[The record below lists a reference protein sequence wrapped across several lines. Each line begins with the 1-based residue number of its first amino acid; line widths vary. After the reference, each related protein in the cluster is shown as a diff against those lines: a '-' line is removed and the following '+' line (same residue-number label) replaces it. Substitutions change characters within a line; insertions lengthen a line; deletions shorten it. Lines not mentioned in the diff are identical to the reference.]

1 MSNIFPKWVD
11 RMREV
16 LAVATIGGFLT
27 VVFVVNTYFSDEN
40 LSVGYTPIQ
49 PIPFSHELHVG
60 QLNLDCRYC
69 HTNVE
74 RSQHST
80 VPSMNVCMGCHS
92 KIKTEITDPNDKNKK
107 LVNPKL
113 APLLNSYAK
122 EIEVPA
128 KIGPDNS
135 PDKNAGTVKI
145 ANPDYLK
152 PIPWVKVH
160 KLPDYVYFNHAVH
173 VKQGVSCVEC
183 HGRVDQMAEVSQQK
197 SLSMK
202 FCLECHRDSAN
213 GFGTRPADKVTDLGW
228 TWPNDAAKAAHI
240 LEAQKKLN
248 PPKDKDCS
256 SCHR

>member
-49 PIPFSHELHVG
+49 PLPFSHELHVG
-60 QLNLDCRYC
+60 QNKIDCVFC

-74 RSQHST
+74 RSQHAT
-80 VPSMNVCMGCHS
+80 VPAMSVCLGCHQ
-92 KIKTEITDPNDKNKK
+92 KVKTTITNPDDKKEQI
-107 LVNPKL
+107 VNPKL
-113 APLLNSYAK
+113 APLLNRFEK

-128 KIGPDNS
+128 HYGSDNS
-135 PDKNAGTVKI
+135 PSGKVKV

-152 PIPWVKVH
+152 PVPWVKVH
-160 KLPDYVYFNHAVH
+160 KLADYVYFNHAVH

-183 HGRVDQMAEVSQQK
+183 HGRVDQMVEVGQQK

-213 GFGTRPADKVTDLGW
+213 GFNTRPADKVTDLGW
-228 TWPNDAAKAAHI
+228 KFPSDAAKAAHI